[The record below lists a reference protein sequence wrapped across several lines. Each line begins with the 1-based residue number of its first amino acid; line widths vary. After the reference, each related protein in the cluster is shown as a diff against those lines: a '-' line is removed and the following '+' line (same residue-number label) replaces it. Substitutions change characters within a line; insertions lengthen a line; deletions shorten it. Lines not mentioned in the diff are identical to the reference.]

1 MKCAWSPCDKEA
13 IVDDGYCSNTHMRQW
28 MSQHNKIP
36 IVRDMMFPCDYINPA
51 LPEPI
56 PGWV

>member
-1 MKCAWSPCDKEA
+1 MKCAWSQCKKEA
-13 IVDDGYCSNTHMRQW
+13 IVDDGFCSNTHMRQW

-36 IVRDMMFPCDYINPA
+36 IVRDLMWPTEYVNPV
-51 LPEPI
+51 